1 METKTH
7 HVQSQFKDKFAA
19 SYNFISFNCIV
30 NGTTGI
36 SGGIMLLWDPCAID
50 INNMEFNYIDV
61 SVTNL
66 SSNVHWRATGV
77 YGYPKHHE
85 KHITCDLLSNLN
97 NNHNSNNWLIFGDFN
112 IVLTSNEKQ
121 GGNPIDSN
129 LSILFKDSINS
140 CGLQDLGYKG
150 DIFTWNNRQQ
160 DNHFIKAR
168 LDRFLATND
177 WINLFPNF
185 FNTHLLRYKSD
196 HNPILLDFSNVV
208 YSMQNHHQ
216 RKIIRYE
223 QVWARDENHRNIVK
237 DVWSTNRGTTTQKL
251 NKTLS
256 SLHHW
261 GSNRFGIIPKRI
273 KTT

>member
-1 METKTH
+1 MEPKTH

-112 IVLTSNEKQ
+112 IVLNNNEKL

-129 LSILFKDSINS
+129 LSMLFKDTINS
-140 CGLQDLGYKG
+140 CGLQDLGYQG
-150 DIFTWNNRQQ
+150 DIFTWNNRQEANQ
-160 DNHFIKAR
+160 LIKAR
-168 LDRFLATND
+168 LDRFLANYN
-177 WINLFPNF
+177 WISALPTYSNY
-185 FNTHLLRYKSD
+185 HLLRFKSD
-196 HNPILLDFSNVV
+196 HSPILLEFSPLSDSVQ
-208 YSMQNHHQ
+208 QNFKD
-216 RKIIRYE
+216 RPIRYE
-223 QVWARDENHRNIVK
+223 QVWTRDENHYQQVK
-237 DVWSTNRGTTTQKL
+237 ENWQHSQGT
-251 NKTLS
+251 
-256 SLHHW
+256 
-261 GSNRFGIIPKRI
+261 IPQ
-273 KTT
+273 